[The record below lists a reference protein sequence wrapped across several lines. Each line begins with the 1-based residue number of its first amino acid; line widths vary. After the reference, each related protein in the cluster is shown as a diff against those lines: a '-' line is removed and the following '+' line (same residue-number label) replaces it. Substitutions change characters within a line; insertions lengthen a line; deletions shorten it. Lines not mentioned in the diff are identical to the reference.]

1 MNAHEP
7 GQDTIKQPH
16 GNFATP
22 DEVVVDPALSKQEK
36 SETLDAMEQDA
47 RLLAMASAEGM
58 SGGEPTNLHEVL
70 DAKEA
75 LKEQPTDSERLSR
88 NEIGTVEEQAG
99 SGIWRSH
106 NPGA

>member
-36 SETLDAMEQDA
+36 SEALDAMEQDA

-75 LKEQPTDSERLSR
+75 LKEQPTDSDCSRSQDAQSGRL
-88 NEIGTVEEQAG
+88 AG
-99 SGIWRSH
+99 WPAG
-106 NPGA
+106 ND